1 MRHAIL
7 ARLLMFAIT
16 LVPLAFRSPQ
26 RPVLRRRFA
35 AVRSCVT
42 AVRNCVTDDL
52 DTYWQTHAAAWEQPL
67 RLLDVQAAWNCGEL
81 DGILPSGRPSRA
93 AANERLLTLPR
104 AIALFEEGELN
115 VRRRYRNMK
124 AEELQ
129 PRWERVA
136 GRRVKLQTDGVWDDI
151 VSKSDEMR
159 RSQRALVD
167 GEAGADASPLSRARA
182 RVLSPIL
189 GAAERQRSRADGG
202 VSSAC
207 LELCT
212 TAGRDAVE
220 RWLTAALLADVEA
233 EIAAMPAANGDG
245 DAVKQRSRSS
255 FAEREAERDVEEAQ
269 AFGVYGVIAGLI
281 FGATVNYLVVFG
293 GGGDGAGD
301 GLVGTSAEGLQRTLD
316 LLQ

>member
-1 MRHAIL
+1 MAALLAI
-7 ARLLMFAIT
+7 ATA
-16 LVPLAFRSPQ
+16 AFHIRTPH
-26 RPVLRRRFA
+26 RPVMPCPDTRTA
-35 AVRSCVT
+35 VVRSCVI
-42 AVRNCVTDDL
+42 DDL

-67 RLLDVQAAWNCGEL
+67 RLLDVQCAWNCGEL

-93 AANERLLTLPR
+93 AASERLLTLPR

-115 VRRRYRNMK
+115 VRRRYRNMQP
-124 AEELQ
+124 AELR

-136 GRRVKLQTDGVWDDI
+136 VRRAKLQADGVWDD
-151 VSKSDEMR
+151 VVNKSDEMR

-167 GEAGADASPLSRARA
+167 GEVGADASPLSRARA
-182 RVLSPIL
+182 SVLSPIL

-207 LELCT
+207 LQLCT

-220 RWLTAALLADVEA
+220 RWLTAALLADIEA
-233 EIAAMPAANGDG
+233 EIVAMPAARGDSG
-245 DAVKQRSRSS
+245 AVKQQTRSS

-269 AFGVYGVIAGLI
+269 AFGVYGLIAGLV
-281 FGATVNYLVVFG
+281 FGVTVNYLVVFG

-301 GLVGTSAEGLQRTLD
+301 GLAGTSAEGLQRTLE